1 MPPEGFTTVT
11 ISENVVEKLA
21 RIMALHD
28 CSSYP
33 EAIEYVTDTTLV
45 CEDENTV
52 PELIHLLAKRVDELD
67 DSNLQ

>member
-1 MPPEGFTTVT
+1 MVG
-11 ISENVVEKLA
+11 KLA

-33 EAIEYVTDTTLV
+33 EAIEYATDTTLV

-52 PELIHLLAKRVDELD
+52 PELIHLLDKRVDELD
-67 DSNLQ
+67 DSNL